1 MKAVQ
6 YFSDEYLAQCR
17 AMTPDQILRYLDDFR
32 RLHAATPPVS
42 KLISLKVPED
52 LLSAFKAMARLTGTP
67 YQTQI
72 KALMKAWVVNQE
84 MPQGT
89 RHGD

>member
-6 YFSDEYLAQCR
+6 YFSDEYLAQSR
-17 AMTPDQILRYLDDFR
+17 DASPEQILAFLEQFR
-32 RLHAATPPVS
+32 LMQSSLSQTPTCS

-52 LLSAFKAMARLTGTP
+52 LLATFRAKCEIEGVK

-72 KALMKAWVVNQE
+72 KVLMSQWIERA
-84 MPQGT
+84 
-89 RHGD
+89 